1 MRKRNNNS
9 VLAAVA
15 VLSIVLLAGCTEL
28 PGRQSAK
35 NEVEKSISE
44 DAQQNIG
51 EVVKQEIGKASAI
64 VQQAVEETATK
75 VVDEVKADSISKEL
89 SVSQEIGSAS
99 VLNIENAVG
108 EIEVTSISGDQIHVS
123 ATILS
128 HNGSLHK
135 SDRQKIMD
143 DAEVS
148 IEVSGDTLKVST
160 HSKSSPKKDLWTWA
174 QDKYGYSDFSI
185 SYTIELP
192 ASIDKYKITNNVG
205 QIRLRNL
212 EGNYH
217 IVSNVGAINIEGA
230 KLSGKSTV
238 ESNTGSI
245 RMDIAG
251 MKNDSSLKAKTNV
264 GSLSAV
270 LADGLKCSVEAESDL
285 GQIKGVEGGKTDI
298 NGGGPLLSLSSDIGA
313 ITVQ

>member
-35 NEVEKSISE
+35 NEVEQSISE

-51 EVVKQEIGKASAI
+51 EVVKQELGKAAAT

-75 VVDEVKADSISKEL
+75 VVDEVKADSISKDL
-89 SVSQEIGSAS
+89 SVSQAIGSAS
-99 VLNIENAVG
+99 VLSMDNAVG
-108 EIEVTSISGDQIHVS
+108 EIEVTAVAGDQIHVI
-123 ATILS
+123 ATISS
-128 HNGSLHK
+128 HNSSLHK

-148 IEVSGDTLKVST
+148 VEVSGDTLKVST

-174 QDKYGYSDFSI
+174 QDKYGYSDFTI
-185 SYTIELP
+185 SYNIELP
-192 ASIDKYKITNNVG
+192 ASMNEYKITNNVG

-212 EGNYH
+212 EGKYH

-230 KLSGKSTV
+230 KFTGKSTV
-238 ESNTGSI
+238 ESDTGSI
-245 RMDIAG
+245 RMDIAA
-251 MKNDSSLKAKTNV
+251 MKDNSSLKAKTQV

-270 LADGLKCSVEAESDL
+270 LADGMKCSLEAKSEL

-298 NGGGPLLSLSSDIGA
+298 NGGGPLLSLSSEIGA

>member
-35 NEVEKSISE
+35 NEVDKSITE
-44 DAQQNIG
+44 EAQQNIG
-51 EVVKQEIGKASAI
+51 EAVKQELSKAAAT

-75 VVDEVKADSISKEL
+75 VVDEVKADSITKEL
-89 SVSQEIGSAS
+89 SVSQAIGSAS
-99 VLNIENAVG
+99 VLSMDNAVG
-108 EIEVTSISGDQIHVS
+108 EVEVTAVTGDQINVI
-123 ATILS
+123 ATIS
-128 HNGSLHK
+128 AHNSSLHK

-148 IEVSGDTLKVST
+148 IKVSGDTLKVYT
-160 HSKSSPKKDLWTWA
+160 NSKSSPKKDLWTWA

-185 SYTIELP
+185 SYNIELP
-192 ASIDKYKITNNVG
+192 TSIDEYIITNNVG

-212 EGNYH
+212 EGKYH

-230 KLSGKSTV
+230 KITGKSTV
-238 ESNTGSI
+238 ESDTGSI
-245 RMDIAG
+245 RMDIAE

-270 LADGLKCSVEAESDL
+270 LADGMKCSVEAESDL

>member
-1 MRKRNNNS
+1 MRKRNSNS

-44 DAQQNIG
+44 DAHQNFG
-51 EVVKQEIGKASAI
+51 EVVKQELGKAAAT
-64 VQQAVEETATK
+64 VQQAVEETATT
-75 VVDEVKADSISKEL
+75 VVDEIKADSISKEL
-89 SVSQEIGSAS
+89 SVSQAIGTAS
-99 VLNIENAVG
+99 VLSMDNAVG
-108 EIEVTSISGDQIHVS
+108 EIEVAAVTGDLIHVS
-123 ATILS
+123 ATISS
-128 HNGSLHK
+128 HNSSFHT

-148 IEVSGDTLKVST
+148 VKVSGDTLKVST
-160 HSKSSPKKDLWTWA
+160 HSKSNPKKDLWTWA

-185 SYTIELP
+185 SYNIELP
-192 ASIDKYKITNNVG
+192 ASMNKYIITNNVG

-212 EGNYH
+212 EGNYQ

-230 KLSGKSTV
+230 KFTGKSTV
-238 ESNTGSI
+238 KSDTGSI

-251 MKNDSSLKAKTNV
+251 MKGDSSLQAKTEV

-270 LADGLKCSVEAESDL
+270 LADGMKCSLEAKSDL

-298 NGGGPLLSLSSDIGA
+298 NGGGPLVSLSSDIGA

>member
-44 DAQQNIG
+44 DVQQNIG
-51 EVVKQEIGKASAI
+51 EVVKQEIGKAAAT

-75 VVDEVKADSISKEL
+75 VVEEVKADSISKEL

-108 EIEVTSISGDQIHVS
+108 EIEVTSISGDQINVS
-123 ATILS
+123 ATILA
-128 HNGSLHK
+128 HNSSLHK

-148 IEVSGDTLKVST
+148 IEVSGDNLKVST
-160 HSKSSPKKDLWTWA
+160 HSKTSPKKDLWTWA

-185 SYTIELP
+185 SYNIEIP
-192 ASIDKYKITNNVG
+192 ASLDKYKITNNVG
-205 QIRLRNL
+205 QIHLHNL

-230 KLSGKSTV
+230 KFTGKSTV

-251 MKNDSSLKAKTNV
+251 MKDDSSLKAKTEV

-270 LADGLKCSVEAESDL
+270 LADGMKCSVEAESDL
-285 GQIKGVEGGKTDI
+285 GQIKGVKGGKTDI
-298 NGGGPLLSLSSDIGA
+298 NGGGPLLSLSSNIGA